1 MNLVR
6 RRDLP
11 LTRGQFRLRV
21 FTATFALFFVVT
33 LLLAA
38 IHG

>member
-11 LTRGQFRLRV
+11 LTRGQFRVRV
-21 FTATFALFFVVT
+21 FGATFALVF
-33 LLLAA
+33 LLTMIIAA
-38 IHG
+38 AYG